1 MTLIREAADLIR
13 EAAELVRPYSY
24 PLDGVAPSRR
34 RAIED
39 ERLAG
44 EAP

>member
-1 MTLIREAADLIR
+1 MSPAIILEAAK
-13 EAAELVRPYSY
+13 LVRPYLY
-24 PLDGVAPSRR
+24 PLDGVTPSRR